1 MATITINGKVCE
13 FTPGQMILQVANAHG
28 VAIPQYC
35 YHDGLSI
42 VASCRI
48 CLGEVWAPN
57 PRAGNKLEPMMGG
70 KLVPTCQTPASD
82 GMVVHT
88 DTPKS
93 VANQKAVME
102 YLLINHPLDCP
113 VCDQA
118 GECLLQDFSYKY
130 GRGVSRFEE
139 TKVKQP
145 KKDLGPNVW
154 LYADRCIM
162 CTRCVRFTREVAGTS
177 ELIVEGRGNQEQIDI
192 FPGEALDNELSAN
205 VVDLCPVGALLDKD
219 FLFAQRVWF
228 LKQTP
233 SIDGITSSG
242 DNIWLEHNEGRI
254 YRVKPRDNE
263 TINKWWITDEV
274 RYGFKFIHREDR
286 LSMPMRREHGVLI
299 ESSFPAVIDDA
310 ADILKNAQ
318 GKTAI
323 VVSPMLASEE
333 AQCFAALA
341 DAIPGDVTMVVGP
354 VPVHGED
361 RVYPK
366 NAKPAHEGGDGFV
379 VRAEKAPNARGVR
392 RVLEA
397 NFGGQK
403 ILTFDEFMT
412 HAQKGE
418 YAAVVLTGNYPTDWA
433 TSDLVKVFDRAKS
446 PRTRL
451 ILLDTLPSRL
461 LDQADALIPGATF
474 AEKSGSFENA
484 TNVTQAFEQAIPVRE
499 GARIEG
505 QTALDIASAL
515 RGEERAIYDAPT
527 IRAQMSESGVDTLRV
542 FASLPLAKSRTTK
555 PADMQVVEL

>member
-1 MATITINGKVCE
+1 MPTITINGKQCD
-13 FTPGQMILQVANAHG
+13 FSNGKTILQVALENG
-28 VAIPQYC
+28 VEIPYYC
-35 YHDGLSI
+35 YHPGLSI

-57 PRAGNKLEPMMGG
+57 PRNDNKLEPLP
-70 KLVPTCQTPASD
+70 KLVPTCQVTAGD
-82 GMVVHT
+82 GQVVYT
-88 DTPKS
+88 DSPKA
-93 VANQKAVME
+93 VRNQKAVME

-113 VCDQA
+113 VCDQS
-118 GECLLQDFSYKY
+118 GECFLQDYSYFY

-139 TKVKQP
+139 DKIKQP
-145 KKDLGPNVW
+145 KKDLGPNVL
-154 LYADRCIM
+154 LYSDRCIM
-162 CTRCVRFTREVAGTS
+162 CSRCVRFTREVSGTS
-177 ELIVEGRGNQEQIDI
+177 ELTVEGRGAKEQIDV
-192 FPGEALDNELSAN
+192 FPGKALDNELASN

-254 YRVKPRDNE
+254 YRVKPRDNA
-263 TINKWWITDEV
+263 TINRWWITDEV

-286 LSMPMRREHGVLI
+286 LSMPLRREHGVLI
-299 ESSFPAVIDDA
+299 ESSFAAVIDDA

-318 GKTAI
+318 GKVAI

-341 DAIPGDVTMVVGP
+341 DAIPGDVAMVVGP
-354 VPVHGED
+354 VPVHGQD

-403 ILTFDEFMT
+403 ILSYDEFMA

-418 YAAVVLTGNYPTDWA
+418 YAAVVLTGNYPSDWA
-433 TSDLVKVFDRAKS
+433 TSDLVKVFDRARS

-461 LDQADALIPGATF
+461 VDQADALIPGATF
-474 AEKSGSFENA
+474 AEKAGSFENA

-499 GARIEG
+499 GARVEG

-527 IRAQMSESGVDTLRV
+527 IRAQMSESGVDALRV
-542 FASLPLAKSRTTK
+542 FASLPIATSRTTR
-555 PADMQVVEL
+555 PADMQMVEL